1 MRWKVAIV
9 GPSGNL
15 YKDTN
20 AFKLL
25 YPDLA
30 GRLTKVVDQNGNVAV
45 PETD

>member
-1 MRWKVAIV
+1 MKWKVVAV
-9 GPSGNL
+9 GPAGTA